1 MELERGRKES
11 LMAAVTRRDLARAL
25 KEELGGSITDHD
37 RWIQAFVSTLSRKVA
52 ESGRVEIRGFRS
64 FKLNTIKAHETVR
77 PADKSKKKKKR
88 VKIPESYTVDF
99 RPSKLYKDQIKA
111 EQTKKRKQA
120 ASKKKE
126 ATPE

>member
-1 MELERGRKES
+1 
-11 LMAAVTRRDLARAL
+11 MAAVTRRDLARAL

-37 RWIQAFVSTLSRKVA
+37 RWIQAFVSNLSRKIS
-52 ESGRVEIRGFRS
+52 ESGRVEIRGFGS

-77 PADKSKKKKKR
+77 PADKSKKKKKKR
-88 VKIPESYTVDF
+88 VKVPETYTVDF
-99 RPSKLYKDQIKA
+99 RPSKAYKDQIKA

-126 ATPE
+126 APPE